1 MENINMNEQVMDEA
15 VKAVA
20 DGAKTIGAIPVI
32 GLTIA
37 GTLLVGA
44 IGSTVGKK
52 AVKKFKSMR
61 ETKKFADNSECAK
74 DAETVE
80 VEVEDVNDDAE

>member
-20 DGAKTIGAIPVI
+20 DGVI

>member
-1 MENINMNEQVMDEA
+1 MNEQVMDEA

-44 IGSTVGKK
+44 LGSTVGKK
-52 AVKKFKSMR
+52 AVKKIKNMR
-61 ETKKFADNSECAK
+61 EAKTFAKSSERAK

-80 VEVEDVNDDAE
+80 VEVDDVYDDAE